1 MSSISTGGLAILV
14 FVCVAGAAGT
24 LAAPPAPF
32 PAWSGVAVP
41 LMLTV
46 LLLLRRQRPGALDL
60 CALGSAAAV
69 LNAGRMG
76 LSTLAP
82 IALGLS
88 AVVLAFSVWK
98 RRKEPAYPAQM
109 IRVLFWVV
117 AVIAILL
124 VPFMFMDVP

>member
-1 MSSISTGGLAILV
+1 
-14 FVCVAGAAGT
+14 
-24 LAAPPAPF
+24 
-32 PAWSGVAVP
+32 
-41 LMLTV
+41 
-46 LLLLRRQRPGALDL
+46 
-60 CALGSAAAV
+60 
-69 LNAGRMG
+69 MG